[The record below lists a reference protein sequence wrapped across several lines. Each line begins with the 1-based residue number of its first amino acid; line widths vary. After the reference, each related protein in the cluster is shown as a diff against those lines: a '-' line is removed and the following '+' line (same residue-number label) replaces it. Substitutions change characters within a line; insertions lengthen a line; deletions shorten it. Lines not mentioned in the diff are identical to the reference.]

1 MQIISWVLAGTCIL
15 NTLIISSLLFVIY
28 KLWDGKRKSDYEVKM
43 NDRSSLNSPA
53 ENPKNPNEYITKDE
67 VYENMELESVK

>member
-1 MQIISWVLAGTCIL
+1 MLAGTCIL
-15 NTLIISSLLFVIY
+15 NTLIISALLFVIY

-43 NDRSSLNSPA
+43 NVSSSPSSPT
-53 ENPKNPNEYITKDE
+53 EIPKIPNEYITKDE